1 MDGIAIGSDG
11 GEKVGRGAR
20 HHRILAELP
29 QFEVVELR
37 FGPAFEGVEPHTHED
52 FVDSFYVLDG
62 EAEFVMG
69 EDDFHAGPGSFVAAP
84 PGVRHGF
91 RNAGESE
98 LVMLNIH
105 APHAG
110 FAEGLRR
117 G

>member
-1 MDGIAIGSDG
+1 VRGIAIGPDG

-20 HHRILAELP
+20 NHRILAELA

-37 FGPAFEGVEPHTHED
+37 FGPAFEGVEPHSHED

-62 EAEFVMG
+62 EAEFTVG
-69 EDDFHAGPGSFVAAP
+69 ENEFRAGAGSFVAAP
-84 PGVRHGF
+84 PGIRHGF
-91 RNAGESE
+91 RNAGDGE
-98 LVMLNIH
+98 LVLLNIH